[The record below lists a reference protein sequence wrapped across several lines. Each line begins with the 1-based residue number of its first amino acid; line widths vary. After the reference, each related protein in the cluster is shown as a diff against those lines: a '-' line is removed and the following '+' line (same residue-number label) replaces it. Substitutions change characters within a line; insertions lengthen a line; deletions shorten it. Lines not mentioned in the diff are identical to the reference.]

1 MKVFVTGGNGFIG
14 SLVVRE
20 LIARGH
26 DVVCLVRPRSRTE
39 RIDGLAVTRAVG
51 DVTDP
56 ESVRAAMAGCDC
68 TVHLAAPSS
77 WDGDDAAVVRRVIEG
92 GTYEVLA
99 AAGEQPGHRVVFVSS
114 TAAVNGSNAP
124 RVFDEQSEFTLRD
137 PALRYAHAKHRAERQ
152 AREAFRRGVPVVIV
166 NPAEVYGPGDT
177 GLVTAGNL
185 IDFATSRPVLVC
197 RGGTSIV
204 HVADVAAGIVAALE
218 RGRPG
223 ERYILGGE
231 NVTIRQLAEL
241 CLELLG
247 RRAHIVMVPN
257 RVARAIAGA
266 AVRLRLP
273 LPFNPHVVPYATRY
287 WFVDNGKA
295 CRELGLSFRGA
306 RETIG
311 STLVWLRSVALIP
324 G

>member
-14 SLVVRE
+14 SVVVRE

-26 DVVCLVRPRSRTE
+26 DVVCLLRVASRTE
-39 RIDGLAVTRAVG
+39 RIDGLALGRALG
-51 DVTDP
+51 DVSDL
-56 ESVRAAMAGCDC
+56 ESIRAAMAGCDC

-77 WDGDDAAVVRRVIEG
+77 WDGDDAAAVRRVIEG
-92 GTYEVLA
+92 GTYNVLR
-99 AAGEQPGHRVVFVSS
+99 AAGELADHRVVFVSS
-114 TAAVNGSNAP
+114 TAAVNGANVP
-124 RVFDEQSEFTLRD
+124 RLFDERSEFTLLD
-137 PALRYAHAKHRAERQ
+137 PVLRYAHAKHRAEIQ
-152 AREAFRRGVPVVIV
+152 AHESFRSGVPVVIV

-185 IDFATSRPVLVC
+185 IDFATSNPVLVC

-204 HVADVAAGIVAALE
+204 HVADVAVGIVAALE

-231 NVTIRQLAEL
+231 NLTIRQLAEL

-247 RRAHIVMVPN
+247 KRARIVMVPN
-257 RVARAIAGA
+257 RMARALAGA
-266 AVRLRLP
+266 SVRLHLP
-273 LPFNPHVVPYATRY
+273 MPFNPHVVPYATRY

-295 CRELGLSFRGA
+295 CRELGLTFRGA

-311 STLVWLRSVALIP
+311 STLAWLRSVARIP

>member
-14 SLVVRE
+14 SVVVRE

-26 DVVCLVRPRSRTE
+26 EVHCLVRAASRTE
-39 RIDGLAVTRAVG
+39 RIDGLAVGRVLG
-51 DVTDP
+51 DVSDLA
-56 ESVRAAMAGCDC
+56 SLRAAMAGCDC
-68 TVHLAAPSS
+68 TIHLAAPSS

-92 GTYEVLA
+92 GTYNVLA
-99 AAGEQPGHRVVFVSS
+99 AAGELPGHRVLFVSS
-114 TAAVNGSNAP
+114 TAAVNGANAP

-137 PALRYAHAKHRAERQ
+137 PGLRYAHAKHRAEIQ

-185 IDFATSRPVLVC
+185 IDFATSDPVLVC

-218 RGRPG
+218 RGQPG
-223 ERYILGGE
+223 ERYILAGE

-247 RRAHIVMVPN
+247 RRARIVTVPN
-257 RVARAIAGA
+257 RMARAVAGA
-266 AVRLRLP
+266 AIRLHLP

-306 RETIG
+306 RETLG
-311 STLVWLRSVALIP
+311 STLSWLQSVALIP